1 MNVHKRAIAVAA
13 SLVAAMGVT
22 VWGLAASTE
31 LDIGA
36 HRSAVVKAATAS
48 PSSAPTGARL

>member
-22 VWGLAASTE
+22 VWGLASIFT
-31 LDIGA
+31 
-36 HRSAVVKAATAS
+36 
-48 PSSAPTGARL
+48 